1 MTTPNITTDAETL
14 GHGVGRNVKG
24 YSLPGKVWWLFIK
37 LSITIPRDLK
47 SEASFP
53 WNKHICMKAHM
64 QTDGNNQMSFC

>member
-1 MTTPNITTDAETL
+1 VTTPNITTDAETL

-53 WNKHICMKAHM
+53 
-64 QTDGNNQMSFC
+64 